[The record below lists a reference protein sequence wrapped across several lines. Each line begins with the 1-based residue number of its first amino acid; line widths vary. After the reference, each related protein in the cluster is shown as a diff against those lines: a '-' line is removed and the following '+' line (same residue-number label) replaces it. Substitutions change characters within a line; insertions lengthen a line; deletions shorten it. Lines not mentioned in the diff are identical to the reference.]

1 MPWFTYWGE
10 KYYAENIP
18 NNIVPIHPD
27 PEEPNK
33 PHHTP
38 AQIRW
43 RQQMIRTIIR
53 RKKETEIALH
63 NGWSSG
69 VNSAYAKRG
78 YKSGLGYY
86 HMMSTVRKK
95 GSQSGAS
102 GVSGATAAAPHSQV
116 EQVE

>member
-1 MPWFTYWGE
+1 
-10 KYYAENIP
+10 
-18 NNIVPIHPD
+18 
-27 PEEPNK
+27 
-33 PHHTP
+33 
-38 AQIRW
+38 
-43 RQQMIRTIIR
+43 MIRTIIR